1 VRVTVR
7 RSGGFA
13 GRVME
18 RSVDS
23 GDDPQLEPLVAA
35 ARAAGNASSDV
46 APDAFRYEITIDGE
60 TVVVSDDAE
69 AWMRVVER
77 IL

>member
-1 VRVTVR
+1 VTVR

-13 GRVME
+13 GMLIE

-23 GDDPQLEPLVAA
+23 GADPELEPLVAE
-35 ARAAGNASSDV
+35 ARAAGSASSEGT
-46 APDAFRYEITIDGE
+46 PDAFRYEITIDGE
-60 TVVVSDDAE
+60 TVVVSDDAR

>member
-1 VRVTVR
+1 VTVR

-23 GDDPQLEPLVAA
+23 GDDRELEPLVAA
-35 ARAAGNASSDV
+35 ARAAGSASSDV
-46 APDAFRYEITIDGE
+46 TPDAFRYEITIDGE
-60 TVVVSDDAE
+60 TVVVSDDAQ